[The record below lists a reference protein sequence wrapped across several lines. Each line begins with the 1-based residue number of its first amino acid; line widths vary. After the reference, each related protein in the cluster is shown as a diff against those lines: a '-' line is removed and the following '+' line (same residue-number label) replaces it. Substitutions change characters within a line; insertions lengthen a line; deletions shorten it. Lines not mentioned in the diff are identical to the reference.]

1 VQKVGGQPL
10 MFSQQKK
17 NNAEGTVKDM
27 RAEIN
32 PTPRPAK
39 IKIVN
44 FRHQMIFR

>member
-1 VQKVGGQPL
+1 VDNPSCFL
-10 MFSQQKK
+10 NKK
-17 NNAEGTVKDM
+17 NNAEGTVKDR